1 MSTPIKGSF
10 LKKKK
15 ERERETEEGE
25 RNIQVIKVGMLIL
38 ASQVARVVKN
48 PYASARKHKRCRFDP
63 WVRKI
68 LWRRAWQPTLV
79 VLPGESRGQGSL
91 AGYNPQGPKESDM
104 TEVT

>member
-1 MSTPIKGSF
+1 
-10 LKKKK
+10 
-15 ERERETEEGE
+15 
-25 RNIQVIKVGMLIL
+25 MLIL

-48 PYASARKHKRCRFDP
+48 LSASARKHKRCRFYP

-79 VLPGESRGQGSL
+79 VLPGESRGQRSL
-91 AGYNPQGPKESDM
+91 VGYNPQGPKESDM